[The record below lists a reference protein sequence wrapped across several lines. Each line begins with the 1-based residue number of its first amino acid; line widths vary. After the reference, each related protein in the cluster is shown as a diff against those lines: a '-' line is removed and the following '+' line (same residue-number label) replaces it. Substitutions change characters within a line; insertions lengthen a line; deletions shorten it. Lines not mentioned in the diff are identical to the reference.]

1 MATNNSV
8 NSPLS
13 GTTGSGNFVGATS
26 PIVTG
31 LTSDQITWSDTTKGI
46 VGTTTNNDAA
56 AGYVGQAPAS
66 YVSSL
71 SPVTL
76 TASTQ
81 TNITSLLLDAGDYDI
96 YFQLGFVPA
105 NTAVL
110 TLAYAGISTT
120 SATLPSTAVAN
131 GFASWIGAFTGDGS
145 SKLVLN
151 GYARYSLASTTT
163 IYLVGFAASS
173 GNTDGYGGIIARRAR

>member
-46 VGTTTNNDAA
+46 VGTTTNDNAA

-66 YVSSL
+66 YVSSGA
-71 SPVTL
+71 PVTL
-76 TASTQ
+76 TSAVQ
-81 TNITSLLLDAGDYDI
+81 TNITSLSFSSGDYDI

-120 SATLPSTAVAN
+120 SATLPSTASPN
-131 GFASWIGAFTGDGS
+131 GFASWFGSFTGDGS
-145 SKLVLN
+145 SQLVLN
-151 GYARYSLASTTT
+151 GYARYSFATTT
-163 IYLVGFAASS
+163 TVYLVGFTSCS
-173 GNTDGYGGIIARRAR
+173 GNTNGFGGIAARRAR